1 MKVGFLG
8 LGKLGLPCALA
19 LDDAGHQVFGYDI
32 SQETMKNI
40 ANKVLPYREEGSQEL
55 LDRNSMLLCYD
66 SQDLVANCDI
76 IFVPIQTPH
85 DPRFEG
91 TTILTDERADFDYS
105 WLKAGITDLNTQME
119 TLDRFP
125 IVVIIST
132 VLPGTI
138 ENEISRVLNP
148 KFRLCYNPYFI
159 AMGTTLYDFRN
170 PEMILFGTEDEGA
183 AEMLQ
188 ELYATV
194 HDAPFFRTTIKNAEL
209 IKVAYNTYIGM
220 KIVYANTMMEICEKR
235 DVDVDSVIDCL
246 ALATDRLISPKY
258 LRGGM
263 GDGGGCHP
271 RDNIAMSWLAKEV
284 DLSFDFF
291 ETLMV
296 GRERQTEWLAEVLM
310 TTSKESGLDPF
321 MLGEAFKEETNLTV
335 GSPALLMKNI
345 IKLEYGIDVP
355 IHDPHTQQTHPHEVE
370 CPAEPHV
377 FFISTKHQEFTEYK
391 YPEGSI
397 IIDPWRYMP
406 DMEGVTVHRLGESK
420 PNLPVVL

>member
-32 SQETMKNI
+32 SQDTMENI

-55 LDRNSMLLCYD
+55 LDKNNLVLCED
-66 SQDLVANCDI
+66 TEDLVANSDI

-91 TTILTDERADFDYS
+91 TTRLTDERADFDYS
-105 WLKAGITDLNTQME
+105 WLKSGISLLNNHME
-119 TLDRFP
+119 RLDRFP

-138 ENEISRVLNP
+138 EKEILGVLNP
-148 KFRLCYNPYFI
+148 KFRLCYNPFFI
-159 AMGTTLYDFRN
+159 AMGTTLHDFRN
-170 PEMILFGTEDEGA
+170 PEMVLFGTEDEGA
-183 AEMLQ
+183 AEVLKA
-188 ELYATV
+188 LYSTI
-194 HDAPFFRTTIKNAEL
+194 HDRPFFRTTIKNAEL
-209 IKVAYNTYIGM
+209 IKVAYNTFIGM
-220 KIVYANTMMEICEKR
+220 KIVYANTMMEICEKSG
-235 DVDVDSVIDCL
+235 VDVDSVIDAM

-271 RDNIAMSWLAKEV
+271 RDNIAMSWLAQKL

-296 GRERQTEWLAEVLM
+296 GRENQTEWLAELLM
-310 TTSKESGLDPF
+310 ATSEDSELEPF
-321 MLGEAFKEETNLTV
+321 MLGEAFKEQTNLTV
-335 GSPALLMKNI
+335 GSPAVLMKNI
-345 IKLEYGIDVP
+345 IEEEWGLDIP
-355 IHDPHTQQTHPHEVE
+355 IHDPHTNDTPM
-370 CPAEPHV
+370 PAEAHC
-377 FFISTKHQEFTEYK
+377 FFISTKHSEFLDYDF
-391 YPEGSI
+391 PEGSI
-397 IIDPWRYMP
+397 IIDPWRYIP
-406 DMEGVTVHRLGESK
+406 DMDGITVHRIGESLK
-420 PNLPVVL
+420 

>member
-32 SQETMKNI
+32 SQDTMENI

-55 LDRNSMLLCYD
+55 LDKNNLVLCED
-66 SQDLVANCDI
+66 TEDLVANSDI

-91 TTILTDERADFDYS
+91 TTRLTDERADFDYS
-105 WLKAGITDLNTQME
+105 WLKSGISLLNSHME
-119 TLDRFP
+119 RLNRFP

-138 ENEISRVLNP
+138 EKEILGVLNP
-148 KFRLCYNPYFI
+148 KFRLCYNPFFI
-159 AMGTTLYDFRN
+159 AMGTTLHDFRN
-170 PEMILFGTEDEGA
+170 PEMVLFGTEDEGA
-183 AEMLQ
+183 AEVLKA
-188 ELYATV
+188 LYSTI
-194 HDAPFFRTTIKNAEL
+194 HDRPFFRTTIKNAEL
-209 IKVAYNTYIGM
+209 IKVAYNTFIGM
-220 KIVYANTMMEICEKR
+220 KIVYANTMMEICEKSG
-235 DVDVDSVIDCL
+235 VDVDSVIDAM

-271 RDNIAMSWLAKEV
+271 RDNIAMSWLAQKL

-296 GRERQTEWLAEVLM
+296 GRENQTEWLAELLM
-310 TTSKESGLDPF
+310 ATSEDSELEPF
-321 MLGEAFKEETNLTV
+321 MLGEAFKEQTNLTV
-335 GSPALLMKNI
+335 GSPAVLMKNI
-345 IKLEYGIDVP
+345 IEEEWGLDIP
-355 IHDPHTQQTHPHEVE
+355 IHDPHTNDTPM
-370 CPAEPHV
+370 PAEAHC
-377 FFISTKHQEFTEYK
+377 FFISTKHSEFLDYDF
-391 YPEGSI
+391 PEGSI
-397 IIDPWRYMP
+397 IIDPWRYIP
-406 DMEGVTVHRLGESK
+406 DMDGITVHRIGESLK
-420 PNLPVVL
+420 

>member
-1 MKVGFLG
+1 MTHMKVGFLG

-32 SQETMKNI
+32 NQDTMENI

-55 LDRNSMLLCYD
+55 LDNNNLVLCED
-66 SQDLVANCDI
+66 TEDLVANSDI

-91 TTILTDERADFDYS
+91 TTRLTDERADLDYS
-105 WLKAGITDLNTQME
+105 WLKSGISLLNNHME
-119 TLDRFP
+119 RLDRFP

-138 ENEISRVLNP
+138 EKEILGVLNP

-170 PEMILFGTEDEGA
+170 PEMILFGTEDEEA
-183 AEMLQ
+183 AEVLQ
-188 ELYATV
+188 DLYSTV

-220 KIVYANTMMEICEKR
+220 KIVYANTMMEVCEKTG
-235 DVDVDSVIDCL
+235 VDVDSVIDCL
-246 ALATDRLISPKY
+246 SLATDRLISPKY

-271 RDNIAMSWLAKEV
+271 RDNIAMSWLAKEH

-291 ETLMV
+291 ETLME
-296 GRERQTEWLAEVLM
+296 GREMQTEWLAELLM
-310 TTSKESGLDPF
+310 KTSEESGLPPF
-321 MLGEAFKEETNLTV
+321 MLGEAFKEQTNLTV
-335 GSPALLMKNI
+335 GSPAILMKNI
-345 IKLEYGIDVP
+345 IEERWGVDVP
-355 IHDPHTQQTHPHEVE
+355 LHDPHTQQTHPHEVE

-377 FFISTKHQEFTEYK
+377 FFISTKHGEFTEYK
-391 YPEGSI
+391 YPDGSI
-397 IIDPWRYMP
+397 IIDPWRYIP
-406 DMEGVTVHRLGESK
+406 DMDGVTVHRLGE
-420 PNLPVVL
+420 NL

>member
-1 MKVGFLG
+1 MTHMKVGFLG

-32 SQETMKNI
+32 NQDTMENI

-55 LDRNSMLLCYD
+55 LDNNNLVLCED
-66 SQDLVANCDI
+66 TEDLVANSDI

-91 TTILTDERADFDYS
+91 TTRLTDERADFDYS
-105 WLKAGITDLNTQME
+105 WLKSGISLLNNHME
-119 TLDRFP
+119 RLDRFP

-138 ENEISRVLNP
+138 EKEILGVLNP

-170 PEMILFGTEDEGA
+170 PEMILFGTEDEEA
-183 AEMLQ
+183 AEVLQ
-188 ELYATV
+188 DLYSTV

-220 KIVYANTMMEICEKR
+220 KIVYANTMMEVCEKTG
-235 DVDVDSVIDCL
+235 VDVDSVIDCL
-246 ALATDRLISPKY
+246 SLATDRLISPKY

-271 RDNIAMSWLAKEV
+271 RDNIAMSWLAKEH

-291 ETLMV
+291 ETLME
-296 GRERQTEWLAEVLM
+296 GREMQTEWLAELLM
-310 TTSKESGLDPF
+310 KTSEESGLPPF
-321 MLGEAFKEETNLTV
+321 MLGEAFKEQTNLTV
-335 GSPALLMKNI
+335 GSPAILMKNI
-345 IKLEYGIDVP
+345 IEERWGVDVP
-355 IHDPHTQQTHPHEVE
+355 LHDPHTQQTHPHEVE

-377 FFISTKHQEFTEYK
+377 FFISTKHGEFTEYK
-391 YPEGSI
+391 YPDGSI
-397 IIDPWRYMP
+397 IIDPWRYIP
-406 DMEGVTVHRLGESK
+406 DMDGISVHRLGE
-420 PNLPVVL
+420 NL

>member
-1 MKVGFLG
+1 MTPMNVGFLG

-19 LDDAGHQVFGYDI
+19 LDDEGHQVFGYDI
-32 SQETMKNI
+32 SEVTMKNI

-55 LDRNSMLLCYD
+55 LDKNSMFLCYD

-91 TTILTDERADFDYS
+91 TTRLTEERADFDYD

-119 TLDRFP
+119 SLDRFP

-138 ENEISRVLNP
+138 EKEILGVLNP

-159 AMGTTLYDFRN
+159 AMGTTLADFRN
-170 PEMILFGTEDEGA
+170 PEMILFGTEDEDA
-183 AEMLQ
+183 AEVLQ
-188 ELYATV
+188 ELYSTV
-194 HDAPFFRTTIKNAEL
+194 HNAPFFRTTIKNAEL

-220 KIVYANTMMEICEKR
+220 KIVYANTMMEICEKSG
-235 DVDVDSVIDCL
+235 VDVDSVIDCL
-246 ALATDRLISPKY
+246 SMASDRLISPKY

-271 RDNIAMSWLAKEV
+271 RDNIAMSWLAREL

-296 GRERQTEWLAEVLM
+296 GREYQTEWLAELLM
-310 TTSKESGLDPF
+310 TTSEASDRDPF
-321 MLGEAFKEETNLTV
+321 MLGEAFKEQTNLTV
-335 GSPALLMKNI
+335 GSPAILMKNMI
-345 IKLEYGIDVP
+345 QEGWGLDIP
-355 IHDPHTQQTHPHEVE
+355 IHDPHTNDVPFPTE
-370 CPAEPHV
+370 AKV
-377 FFISTKHQEFTEYK
+377 FFVSTKHSEFLNYTF
-391 YPEGSI
+391 PQGSI
-397 IIDPWRYMP
+397 IIDPWRYIP
-406 DMEGVTVHRLGESK
+406 DMDGIIVHRLGE
-420 PNLPVVL
+420 NL

>member
-1 MKVGFLG
+1 MTHMKVGFLG

-32 SQETMKNI
+32 SQDTMENI

-55 LDRNSMLLCYD
+55 LDKNNLVLCED
-66 SQDLVANCDI
+66 TEDLVANSDI

-91 TTILTDERADFDYS
+91 TTRLTDERADFDYS
-105 WLKAGITDLNTQME
+105 WLKSGISLLNNHME
-119 TLDRFP
+119 RLDRFP

-138 ENEISRVLNP
+138 EKEILGVLNP

-170 PEMILFGTEDEGA
+170 PEMILFGTEDEEA
-183 AEMLQ
+183 AEVLQ
-188 ELYATV
+188 DLYSTV

-220 KIVYANTMMEICEKR
+220 KIVYANTMMEVCEKTG
-235 DVDVDSVIDCL
+235 VDVDSVIDCL
-246 ALATDRLISPKY
+246 SLATDRLISPKY

-271 RDNIAMSWLAKEV
+271 RDNIAMSWLAKEHE
-284 DLSFDFF
+284 LSFDFF
-291 ETLMV
+291 ETLME
-296 GRERQTEWLAEVLM
+296 GREMQTEWLAELLM
-310 TTSKESGLDPF
+310 FTSKDSELEPF
-321 MLGEAFKEETNLTV
+321 MLGEAFKEQTNLTV
-335 GSPALLMKNI
+335 GSPAVLMKNI
-345 IKLEYGIDVP
+345 IEEEWGVNVL
-355 IHDPHTQQTHPHEVE
+355 IHDPHTNDIPM
-370 CPAEPHV
+370 PAEPHV
-377 FFISTKHQEFTEYK
+377 FFISTKHSEFLDYT
-391 YPEGSI
+391 YPQGSI
-397 IIDPWRYMP
+397 IIDPWRYIP
-406 DMEGVTVHRLGESK
+406 DMDGISVQRLGE
-420 PNLPVVL
+420 NL

>member
-1 MKVGFLG
+1 MTHMKVGFLG

-32 SQETMKNI
+32 SQDTMENI

-55 LDRNSMLLCYD
+55 LDKNNLVLCED
-66 SQDLVANCDI
+66 TEDLVANSDI

-91 TTILTDERADFDYS
+91 TTRLTDERADFDYS
-105 WLKAGITDLNTQME
+105 WLKSGISLLNNHME
-119 TLDRFP
+119 RLDRFP

-138 ENEISRVLNP
+138 EKEILGVLNP

-170 PEMILFGTEDEGA
+170 PEMILFGTEDEEA
-183 AEMLQ
+183 AVVLQ
-188 ELYATV
+188 DLYSTV

-220 KIVYANTMMEICEKR
+220 KIVYANTMMEVCEKTG
-235 DVDVDSVIDCL
+235 VDVDSVIDCL
-246 ALATDRLISPKY
+246 SLATDRLISPKY

-271 RDNIAMSWLAKEV
+271 RDNIAMSWLAKEHE
-284 DLSFDFF
+284 LSFDFF
-291 ETLMV
+291 ETLME
-296 GRERQTEWLAEVLM
+296 GREMQTEWLAELLM
-310 TTSKESGLDPF
+310 FTSKDSELEPF
-321 MLGEAFKEETNLTV
+321 MLGEAFKEQTNLTV
-335 GSPALLMKNI
+335 GSPAVLMKN
-345 IKLEYGIDVP
+345 
-355 IHDPHTQQTHPHEVE
+355 T
-370 CPAEPHV
+370 
-377 FFISTKHQEFTEYK
+377 
-391 YPEGSI
+391 
-397 IIDPWRYMP
+397 
-406 DMEGVTVHRLGESK
+406 
-420 PNLPVVL
+420 